1 MAVAVPVPGGGG
13 RTGGGVSAAGAGRGG
28 RGWPPDQPQH
38 QVIRAAQVLRARQPS
53 HRRLHAL
60 VLLTSPV
67 GINLEFEISKPEYLD
82 TTHYQVSAHPHLDMI
97 VHLEEDGAG

>member
-28 RGWPPDQPQH
+28 RGRAPDQPQH
-38 QVIRAAQVLRARQPS
+38 QVIRAAQVLGARQPS

-67 GINLEFEISKPEYLD
+67 GINL
-82 TTHYQVSAHPHLDMI
+82 DMI